1 MTYTAATTAAEDA
14 VAGRFN
20 DIKTLDYCFLGVYWA
35 EALLKVYGLGPT
47 HYWINGW
54 NRCASVS
61 ISVCVCV
68 CVCVLSL
75 DLSTSPSIARGVSF
89 SWRVVSSR
97 APQHTNICFCGGH

>member
-54 NRCASVS
+54 N
-61 ISVCVCV
+61 
-68 CVCVLSL
+68 
-75 DLSTSPSIARGVSF
+75 
-89 SWRVVSSR
+89 
-97 APQHTNICFCGGH
+97 H